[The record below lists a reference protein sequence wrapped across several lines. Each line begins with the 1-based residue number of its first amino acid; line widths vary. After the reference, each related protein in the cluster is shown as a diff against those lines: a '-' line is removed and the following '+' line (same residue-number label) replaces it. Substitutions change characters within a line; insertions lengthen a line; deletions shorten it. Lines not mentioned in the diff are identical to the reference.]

1 MSFLGHALLLELQR
15 YMDTVRCVVLGVEV
29 PRNPKEQLTQTLKTN
44 LVFVHPKIRGWAPF
58 GAPWIK
64 LCCYDIDPTWS

>member
-29 PRNPKEQLTQTLKTN
+29 PRNPKEQLKQT
-44 LVFVHPKIRGWAPF
+44 LVFVHLKIGGAGWAPCEPP
-58 GAPWIK
+58 G
-64 LCCYDIDPTWS
+64 

>member
-29 PRNPKEQLTQTLKTN
+29 PRNPNEQLKQT
-44 LVFVHPKIRGWAPF
+44 LVFVHLKIGGAGF
-58 GAPWIK
+58 GP
-64 LCCYDIDPTWS
+64 L